1 MGDKPTVLLCK
12 EQKTNF
18 IIIRIFR
25 ENKMVA
31 NLTSSILLSIILLAA
46 FSKAKSVHHQLA
58 KRQTAVPNF
67 TLGSA
72 MRQFHENLYNVL
84 GENENGNL
92 VYSPYS
98 IHTAM
103 TMVLIGTPGNSTTY
117 TELAKA
123 LGITESTVIGLNYR
137 NLYD

>member
-12 EQKTNF
+12 EQKNTNF

-25 ENKMVA
+25 ENKMVV
-31 NLTSSILLSIILLAA
+31 NFTTSILLSLILLAA
-46 FSKAKSVHHQLA
+46 FSKAKSVHHHLA

-67 TLGSA
+67 TLGNS

-103 TMVLIGTPGNSTTY
+103 
-117 TELAKA
+117 
-123 LGITESTVIGLNYR
+123 
-137 NLYD
+137 